1 MEVVIRDTEAAAAAA
16 FDEIQEIHQI
26 HGRIGSDGSARS
38 LGVGGPPELVANF
51 MGRYAEVGIEEVLW
65 IFRNPFDL
73 ETISRLHEVR
83 ALVG

>member
-1 MEVVIRDTEAAAAAA
+1 
-16 FDEIQEIHQI
+16 
-26 HGRIGSDGSARS
+26 
-38 LGVGGPPELVANF
+38 

-65 IFRNPFDL
+65 IFRSPFDL